1 MFKKLQMTDM
11 DAFSAL
17 PIWLRFEDEN
27 HKKPSY
33 RSPNFFHEFCTRP
46 LFGTRPMRPVWLWNL
61 LTIVVLIA
69 LGRLILAYALGL
81 YLIVFILWIWVTQGG

>member
-1 MFKKLQMTDM
+1 MFKKFQMTDM
-11 DAFSAL
+11 ADAFSAL

-33 RSPNFFHEFCTRP
+33 RSPNFFHEFCTQP

-61 LTIVVLIA
+61 LMIVGLIV
-69 LGRLILAYALGL
+69 LGRVILYYVLGL
-81 YLIVFILWIWVTQGG
+81 WLIVFILWVTRGG

>member
-1 MFKKLQMTDM
+1 MFKKFQVTDM
-11 DAFSAL
+11 ADAFSAL

-27 HKKPSY
+27 HKNPSY
-33 RSPNFFHEFCTRP
+33 RSPNFFHEFCTQP

-69 LGRLILAYALGL
+69 LGRLILAYVLGL
-81 YLIVFILWIWVTQGG
+81 YFIAVILWVTQGG